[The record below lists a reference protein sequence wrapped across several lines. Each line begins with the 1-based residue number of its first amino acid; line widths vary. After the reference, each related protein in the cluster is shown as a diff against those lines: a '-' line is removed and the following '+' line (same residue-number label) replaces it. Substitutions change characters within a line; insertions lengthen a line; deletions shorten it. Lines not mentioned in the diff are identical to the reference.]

1 MTVLDVW
8 MIRGWRKSLRR
19 EVIIE
24 RRFNG
29 PPGSA
34 HGGLASGRFANL
46 AAELVDG
53 PAPNVVTLHI
63 PPPLDVPLEVRRS
76 GGRVHVW
83 DGETLVASVS
93 RSDERIATVPLV
105 APDLVAE
112 AERGYVSAGQHPFPT
127 CFVCGPGRPES
138 DGLGLTPGFLPDRA
152 DGTACTWVPG
162 AMLGV
167 APGQPLAPE
176 LAWAAMDCPGG
187 WTADLSRTPMVLNR
201 FMVELVE
208 MPRVGDTHVVVGAR
222 GGDDGHT
229 MTTTTALYR
238 QGGTLVG
245 RALAR
250 WTRIALES
258 PGS

>member
-1 MTVLDVW
+1 M
-8 MIRGWRKSLRR
+8 RR
-19 EVIIE
+19 TVIIE
-24 RRFNG
+24 RRYNG
-29 PPGSA
+29 PPTSA
-34 HGGLASGRFANL
+34 HGGLAAGRFAGL

-53 PAPNVVTLHI
+53 PVPNVVTLHI

-105 APDLVAE
+105 APDVVAE
-112 AERGYVSAGQHPFPT
+112 AERGYVPAERHPFPT
-127 CFVCGPGRPES
+127 CFVCGPSRV
-138 DGLGLTPGFLPDRA
+138 DGLGLAPGFLPGRA
-152 DGTACTWVPG
+152 ESTACTWVPG
-162 AMLGV
+162 PTLGAPGEPV
-167 APGQPLAPE
+167 APE
-176 LAWAAMDCPGG
+176 MAWAAMDCPGG

-201 FMVELVE
+201 FMVELVDL
-208 MPRVGDTHVVVGAR
+208 PRVGTDHVVVGAR

-238 QGGTLVG
+238 HDGTLVG

-250 WTRIALES
+250 WTRIALEA
-258 PGS
+258 PGDQP

>member
-1 MTVLDVW
+1 M
-8 MIRGWRKSLRR
+8 RR
-19 EVIIE
+19 TVIIE

-29 PPGSA
+29 PPASA
-34 HGGLASGRFANL
+34 QGGLACGRFASL

-53 PAPNVVTLHI
+53 PAPNVVTLHM
-63 PPPLDVPLEVRRS
+63 PPPLDVPLEIRRD

-93 RSDERIATVPLV
+93 RSDERIATVPPV
-105 APDLVAE
+105 APDVVAE
-112 AERGYVSAGQHPFPT
+112 AERGYVSEERHPFPT
-127 CFVCGPGRPES
+127 CFVCGPGRS
-138 DGLGLTPGFLPDRA
+138 DGLGLAPGFLPGRTDA
-152 DGTACTWVPG
+152 TACTWVPG
-162 AMLGV
+162 PALGA
-167 APGQPLAPE
+167 APGE

-201 FMVELVE
+201 FMVELADV
-208 MPRVGDTHVVVGAR
+208 PRAGAGHVVVGAR

-238 QGGTLVG
+238 HDGTLVG

-250 WTRIALES
+250 WTRITLD
-258 PGS
+258 